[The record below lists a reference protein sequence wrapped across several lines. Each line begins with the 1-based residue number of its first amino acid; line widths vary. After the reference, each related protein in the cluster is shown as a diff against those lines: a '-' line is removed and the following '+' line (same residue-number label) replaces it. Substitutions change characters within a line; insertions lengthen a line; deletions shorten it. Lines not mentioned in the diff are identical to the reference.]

1 MEENGVAEFRWNEW
15 TVEHLA
21 RHGVKPDEAEQIV
34 MAARQPYPL
43 GRPDDKWLVWGRT
56 SSGRALQVV
65 FVLDDDDTI
74 YVIHSRDLT
83 TREKQRYRRR
93 RR

>member
-1 MEENGVAEFRWNEW
+1 VAEFRWNERN
-15 TVEHLA
+15 VEHLA
-21 RHGVKPDEAEQIV
+21 RHGVRPEEAQDVV

-43 GRPDDKWLVWGRT
+43 ERPDDKWLVWGRT
-56 SSGRALQVV
+56 PSGRALQVV
-65 FVLDDDDTI
+65 FVLDDDTVH
-74 YVIHSRDLT
+74 VIHARDLT

>member
-1 MEENGVAEFRWNEW
+1 VAEFRWNEW
-15 TVEHLA
+15 NVEHLA
-21 RHGVKPDEAEQIV
+21 RHSVKPEEAEDV
-34 MAARQPYPL
+34 VLMAKQPYPL
-43 GRPDDKWLVWGRT
+43 ERPDDKWLVWGAT

-74 YVIHSRDLT
+74 YVVHARDLT
-83 TREKQRYRRR
+83 PREKRRHRRR

>member
-1 MEENGVAEFRWNEW
+1 M
-15 TVEHLA
+15 EHLA
-21 RHGVKPDEAEQIV
+21 RHRVKPEEAEDVV

-43 GRPDDKWLVWGRT
+43 ERPDAKWLVWGRT
-56 SSGRALQVV
+56 RSGRALQVV
-65 FVLDDDDTI
+65 FVLDDGDTI
-74 YVIHSRDLT
+74 YVIHARDLT